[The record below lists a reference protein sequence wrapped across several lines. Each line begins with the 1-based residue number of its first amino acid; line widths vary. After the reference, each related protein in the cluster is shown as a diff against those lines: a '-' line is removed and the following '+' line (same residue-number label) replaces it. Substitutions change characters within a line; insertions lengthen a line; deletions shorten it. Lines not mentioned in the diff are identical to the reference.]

1 MLNDFA
7 NTRYTDPPNNPPTIV
22 PIEKFAKS
30 FNI

>member
-7 NTRYTDPPNNPPTIV
+7 NTRYTDPSHKPSPIV